1 MITMP
6 LKDMIATHWYLSCT
20 DADLR
25 HHLSVR
31 GQMVIDQMHRE
42 LETLAQWQDSA
53 MAMSSENGAL
63 DASDDDQYDEIESR
77 GIVLDGAVRLY
88 QALYRHAVARIA
100 LAEEILAGR

>member
-1 MITMP
+1 MTMITIP
-6 LKDMIATHWYLSCT
+6 LKDMIATHWYLSCN

-53 MAMSSENGAL
+53 MAMSSEN
-63 DASDDDQYDEIESR
+63 DDESR

-100 LAEEILAGR
+100 LAEDILAG